1 MNNQNKLHLSS
12 KILARYGLP
21 DIAYP
26 WPLNDLQAAQS
37 PDGELPLAAML
48 QALQQQSADG
58 ASNWLA
64 LESAMERIAQLLAV
78 PDGRAVI
85 SLESNGG
92 WLELGPVDLAG
103 ELVTI
108 QREESLV
115 AAISAREDGR
125 LRVAVFRPLDGKS
138 VECLT
143 GLGQLP
149 HPEHGV
155 CMRENNWQYALDCSA
170 TLGNHYA
177 AERGEA
183 YLSYWERGLG
193 LSREG
198 DALSAWHAQRA
209 LNARP
214 VAVVAAELGMH
225 STSFS

>member
-1 MNNQNKLHLSS
+1 MHNLTEIHL
-12 KILARYGLP
+12 KPEILARYGLP

-26 WPLNDLQAAQS
+26 LPPGDLQAALSQ
-37 PDGELPLAAML
+37 DGELPLAVML
-48 QALQQQSADG
+48 HALQQHG
-58 ASNWLA
+58 AEAGVDWRHYA
-64 LESAMERIAQLLAV
+64 PAMNRLAQLLTAD
-78 PDGRAVI
+78 DGRAAAPVM
-85 SLESNGG
+85 GDDW
-92 WLELGPVDLAG
+92 WLELGPADLAG

-125 LRVAVFRPLDGKS
+125 LRVAVFRPLDAKS
-138 VECLT
+138 AKYLT

-198 DALSAWHAQRA
+198 DVLSAWHVQRA

>member
-1 MNNQNKLHLSS
+1 MHNLTEIHL
-12 KILARYGLP
+12 KPEILARYGLP

-26 WPLNDLQAAQS
+26 LPLSDLQAAQS
-37 PDGELPLAAML
+37 PDGELPLAAIL
-48 QALQQQSADG
+48 RALQQQSADG

-64 LESAMERIAQLLAV
+64 LEPAMERIAQLLAV

-85 SLESNGG
+85 SLESNSG

-103 ELVTI
+103 TLVTV
-108 QREESLV
+108 QRQGCLI
-115 AAISAREDGR
+115 AAISSRADGR

-138 VECLT
+138 VEYLT

-183 YLSYWERGLG
+183 YLSYWDRGLG

-198 DALSAWHAQRA
+198 DALSAWHVQRA

-225 STSFS
+225 STSSS